1 MQSISGETVVF
12 VLGIGGFILCLLTL
26 IAVLSFFRQRR
37 AWKEHRADTLVR
49 PPKDLAEAV
58 KKRAVAT
65 PTPKSMPTA
74 PSKPHVKPAVA
85 EHQRL
90 PVREATP
97 DQVVIQIDPPA
108 GPSRDQQNV
117 QRLIEFLKN
126 ESKNNAKVS

>member
-1 MQSISGETVVF
+1 MSISGETVVF
-12 VLGIGGFILCLLTL
+12 ALGVGGFILCLLTL
-26 IAVLSFFRQRR
+26 IAVLSFFRQHR
-37 AWKEHRADTLVR
+37 AWKEHRADTLVH
-49 PPKDLAEAV
+49 PPDDWAEAV
-58 KKRAVAT
+58 KNQGTDT
-65 PTPKSMPTA
+65 PAKKA
-74 PSKPHVKPAVA
+74 PSKPHVQPQVKPAVA

-97 DQVVIQIDPPA
+97 DQVVIQIDPPP